1 MATTAQK
8 LIAFREELQAAR
20 FRPDLIDELVKDASQ
35 TLVMNE
41 GLHVPRSEQPAA
53 DASTQS

>member
-8 LIAFREELQAAR
+8 LIAFRAELQAAGL
-20 FRPDLIDELVKDASQ
+20 RPDLIDDLVKDASQ

-41 GLHVPRSEQPAA
+41 GLRVPRSDDSDTRTPA
-53 DASTQS
+53 